1 MVCAAS
7 RECLRSRA
15 FAWFVCALHLVLPL
29 RSAALYPE
37 PEFMDSTWMGD
48 GEGMPAPTAEKAA
61 LVDLWRSTAGSHWGQ
76 KWDLRTDPCND
87 GWYGVFCDEKGHIIS
102 IDLSQNHLLGYL
114 PSSMG
119 RLKFLQKLILNH
131 NLLTGII
138 PKSFFQL
145 ENLEEVNLSHNRL
158 TGSLPKGWG
167 KLEYIRVLHL
177 AHNEWEEKKLPPEL
191 YKLQEQGTDVWFNED
206 TTDPSNADK
215 LLGVDAYS
223 NLYKY

>member
-1 MVCAAS
+1 
-7 RECLRSRA
+7 
-15 FAWFVCALHLVLPL
+15 
-29 RSAALYPE
+29 
-37 PEFMDSTWMGD
+37 MDSTWMGD

-61 LVDLWRSTAGSHWGQ
+61 LVDLWRSTAGSH
-76 KWDLRTDPCND
+76 C
-87 GWYGVFCDEKGHIIS
+87 
-102 IDLSQNHLLGYL
+102 SQNHLLGYL